1 MTVRRGRPGRGVFAQ
16 RRGAVRTGRRAA
28 AGSVGGWL
36 ADRTVRRRWRRLS
49 LSEWL
54 IVLVAVVVAGAGT
67 VVVVA
72 GLVPGGDVV
81 PAVVGAAVPVPVG
94 PPG

>member
-54 IVLVAVVVAGAGT
+54 IVLVAVVVAGAFLMLLSMQAAWLALL
-67 VVVVA
+67 V
-72 GLVPGGDVV
+72 GL
-81 PAVVGAAVPVPVG
+81 AMALFLYRELGA
-94 PPG
+94 